1 LRNWYDLAV
10 SCGFLPSGAIAAL
23 IMMGKISPMSPV
35 QHPALPDSA
44 SPLVQPHQA
53 SLRVELLHNPPGEGD
68 FQDETAHTLF
78 VSVAARPLPYLQR
91 QDGKTYRGVYRPGD
105 MLITPA
111 QTPLFVRWEGEEN
124 CIKIQL
130 GAEFLQR
137 VAAEVLTTGGDRFQL
152 RPDFQV
158 RNGQLDAIA
167 RLLYTEAQQP
177 ALGNPLYQDSLAN
190 ALAVHLLRHHAT
202 TTPQIPTYEGG
213 LPPHHLRKILDYIE
227 AHLDQEIRLET
238 LAQLLK
244 MSQFHFSR
252 LFKQSIGL
260 SPYRYLIQQRIERAK
275 SLLSHTDQ
283 SIVDIAL
290 SCGFN
295 SHSHLSKQF
304 RQVTG
309 ITPKAYRTG

>member
-1 LRNWYDLAV
+1 M
-10 SCGFLPSGAIAAL
+10 SCGFLPIGAIAPL
-23 IMMGKISPMSPV
+23 IMMGKNSPMSPV
-35 QHPALPDSA
+35 QNPALSDSA
-44 SPLVQPHQA
+44 SPLPKPDQA
-53 SLRVELLHNPPGEGD
+53 SLHVESLQNPPGEGE
-68 FQDETAHTLF
+68 FLDETAHTLF
-78 VSVAARPLPYLQR
+78 ISVASRPLSYLQR

-111 QTPLFVRWEGEEN
+111 QTPLFVQWDGDED
-124 CIKIQL
+124 CVQIQL
-130 GAEFLQR
+130 GVEFLQQ
-137 VAAEVLTTGGDRFQL
+137 VAEEILTTGGDRLQL

-158 RNGQLDAIA
+158 RNEQMEAIA
-167 RLLYTEAQQP
+167 RLIFTAAQQP
-177 ALGNPLYQDSLAN
+177 ALGHSLYQDSLAN

-202 TTPQIPTYEGG
+202 TTPQVPTYDGG
-213 LPPHHLRKILDYIE
+213 LPPHHLRKILDYID
-227 AHLDQEIRLET
+227 AHLDQDIRLEA

-275 SLLSHTDQ
+275 TLLKHTDQ
-283 SIVDIAL
+283 SIVEIAL
-290 SCGFN
+290 NCGFN

-309 ITPKAYRTG
+309 ITPKAYRAS